1 MAAELVTIYWRD
13 IPAQITAQEGRT
25 REKALLGARFQHAI
39 DRAAMVAGMDDT
51 DSYVAQWRRESTPLS
66 DDMAAAV
73 ADEVARIDAAYD
85 PERLE
90 HLVQSGGIETRPPST
105 RTTHPLA
112 ESRHPDDRYHP
123 QLHQPRSGHRLWP
136 TVRDDR

>member
-51 DSYVAQWRRESTPLS
+51 DSYVAQCRRESAPLS

-73 ADEVARIDAAYD
+73 AAELARIDAAYD

-90 HLVQSGGIETRPPST
+90 HLVQSGGIET
-105 RTTHPLA
+105 
-112 ESRHPDDRYHP
+112 
-123 QLHQPRSGHRLWP
+123 
-136 TVRDDR
+136 

>member
-25 REKALLGARFQHAI
+25 REKALLGARFPHAI
-39 DRAAMVAGMDDT
+39 DRAAMVAGRDDT
-51 DSYVAQWRRESTPLS
+51 DSYIAQGRRESTPLS

-90 HLVQSGGIETRPPST
+90 HLVQSGGIET
-105 RTTHPLA
+105 
-112 ESRHPDDRYHP
+112 
-123 QLHQPRSGHRLWP
+123 
-136 TVRDDR
+136 